1 MKALKVEN
9 KTVTNIVFFL
19 LSLIML
25 FSVNKEHNLFVPAF
39 ALGVRGR

>member
-9 KTVTNIVFFL
+9 KVTNIVFL